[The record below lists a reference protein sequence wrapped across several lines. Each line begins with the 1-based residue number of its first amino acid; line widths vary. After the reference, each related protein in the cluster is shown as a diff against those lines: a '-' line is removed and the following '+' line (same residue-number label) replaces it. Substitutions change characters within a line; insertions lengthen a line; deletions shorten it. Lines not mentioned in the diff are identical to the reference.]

1 MLTEDLKTLLGSTF
15 VLYTKTHGFHWNIE
29 GSNFPQYHKFLNKM
43 YDEIYGTIDTIAEYI
58 RTLGSYSPG
67 SLGRM
72 LELSLIEE
80 QYKIPRAEL
89 MLEELL
95 VDCEKM
101 IKLVTELFDIA
112 TQEKA
117 QGIAN
122 YLAELQDLY
131 SKKAWMIRAT
141 LKKARE

>member
-1 MLTEDLKTLLGSTF
+1 MLVENLKVLLGSTF

>member
-1 MLTEDLKTLLGSTF
+1 
-15 VLYTKTHGFHWNIE
+15 
-29 GSNFPQYHKFLNKM
+29 M
-43 YDEIYGTIDTIAEYI
+43 YDEIYESIDTIAEYI

-72 LELSLIEE
+72 LELSIIEE

-95 VDCEKM
+95 IDCEKM
-101 IKLVTELFDIA
+101 IKLVTELFDVA

-141 LKKARE
+141 LKKSRE

>member
-1 MLTEDLKTLLGSTF
+1 MLSDNLKTLLGSTF

-43 YDEIYGTIDTIAEYI
+43 YVQIYESIDTIAEYI

-72 LELSLIEE
+72 LELSIIEE

-95 VDCEKM
+95 IDCEKM
-101 IKLVTELFDIA
+101 IQLVTTLFDVA

-141 LKKARE
+141 LKKSRE

>member
-1 MLTEDLKTLLGSTF
+1 MLTEDLKVLLGSTF

-43 YDEIYGTIDTIAEYI
+43 YDEIYESIDTIAEYI

-72 LELSLIEE
+72 LELSMIEE
-80 QYKIPRAEL
+80 QYKIPRADL

-95 VDCEKM
+95 ADCQKM
-101 IKLVTELFDIA
+101 IALVTQLFDVA
-112 TQEKA
+112 TEEKA

-131 SKKAWMIRAT
+131 SKKAWMIRAI
-141 LKKARE
+141 LKKSRE

>member
-1 MLTEDLKTLLGSTF
+1 MLSDNLKVLLGSTF

-43 YDEIYGTIDTIAEYI
+43 YDEIYESIDTIAEYI
-58 RTLGSYSPG
+58 RTLDSYSPG

-72 LELSLIEE
+72 LELSIIEE

-89 MLEELL
+89 MFEELL

-101 IKLVTELFDIA
+101 IDLVTQLFDVA
-112 TQEKA
+112 TEEKA

>member
-1 MLTEDLKTLLGSTF
+1 MLTEDLKVLLGSTF

-43 YDEIYGTIDTIAEYI
+43 YDEIYESIDVVAEYI

-72 LELSLIEE
+72 LELSIIEE
-80 QYKIPRAEL
+80 QYKIPRADL

-95 VDCEKM
+95 ADCQKM
-101 IKLVTELFDIA
+101 IALVTRLFDVA

-131 SKKAWMIRAT
+131 SKKAWMISST
-141 LKKARE
+141 LNKSRE

>member
-1 MLTEDLKTLLGSTF
+1 MLTEDLKVLLGSTF

-43 YDEIYGTIDTIAEYI
+43 YDEIYESIDTIAEYI

-72 LELSLIEE
+72 LELSMIEE
-80 QYKIPRAEL
+80 QYKIPRADL

-95 VDCEKM
+95 SDCQKM
-101 IKLVTELFDIA
+101 IALVTRLFDVA
-112 TQEKA
+112 TEEKA

-131 SKKAWMIRAT
+131 SKKAWMIRAI
-141 LKKARE
+141 LKKSRE

>member
-1 MLTEDLKTLLGSTF
+1 MLVENLKVLLGSTF

-141 LKKARE
+141 LKKSS

>member
-1 MLTEDLKTLLGSTF
+1 MLTEDLKVLLGSTF

-43 YDEIYGTIDTIAEYI
+43 YDEIYESIDVVAEYI

-72 LELSLIEE
+72 LELSIIEE
-80 QYKIPRAEL
+80 QYKIPRADL

-95 VDCEKM
+95 ADCQKM
-101 IKLVTELFDIA
+101 IALVTQLFDVA

-141 LKKARE
+141 LNKARE

>member
-1 MLTEDLKTLLGSTF
+1 MLADNLKTLLGSTF